1 MFDVGDLPIL
11 TLCNGVLK
19 TGVVKWPLKLVRTY
33 FTLLT
38 FFSKSRNMT
47 FTFIELLHTYTRT
60 PRDTKLQISAF
71 YRSQGHGPLRAR
83 LLMDRKLIS
92 D

>member
-38 FFSKSRNMT
+38 FFFKVQK
-47 FTFIELLHTYTRT
+47 H
-60 PRDTKLQISAF
+60 DF
-71 YRSQGHGPLRAR
+71 YVY
-83 LLMDRKLIS
+83 
-92 D
+92 

>member
-1 MFDVGDLPIL
+1 VASETCTYVFY
-11 TLCNGVLK
+11 
-19 TGVVKWPLKLVRTY
+19 VVNV
-33 FTLLT
+33 

-71 YRSQGHGPLRAR
+71 YGSQGHGPLRAS

-92 D
+92 E